1 MPKIQ
6 FNFIFQVVLSS
17 ILQVKAFSS
26 NYGIPIAPPV
36 APVAP
41 VRPIAP
47 LETIDIPPQGP
58 GILIPQERT
67 RSFALPSNSY
77 GIPLAPV
84 APVTPIAPLETIDIP
99 ENAGI
104 ILPPNS
110 RGIPGSRLNQNYG
123 IPIAPVTPTKPITP
137 VTPVAPLETITLP
150 EEVAPLVFGPVL
162 YQYQYNTGNSA
173 RQEIRDKNGLTQGF
187 YSYVDPTGTVQ
198 RVDYLSDP
206 VLGYRVLPNQVIQDT
221 PEVAKAKAEFLKVYN
236 EALANAL

>member
-1 MPKIQ
+1 M
-6 FNFIFQVVLSS
+6 LSS
-17 ILQVKAFSS
+17 ILQAKAFTS

-36 APVAP
+36 APVTP
-41 VRPIAP
+41 VRPFTP
-47 LETIDIPPQGP
+47 LEDIDIPPQGP

-104 ILPPNS
+104 LIPPNS
-110 RGIPGSRLNQNYG
+110 RINQNYG
-123 IPIAPVTPTKPITP
+123 IPIAPVAPTKPLTP

-150 EEVAPLVFGPVL
+150 EEVAPPVFGPVL

-173 RQEIRDKNGLTQGF
+173 RQEIRDANGLTQGF

-198 RVDYLSDP
+198 RVDYTSDP
-206 VLGYRVLPNQVIQDT
+206 VLGYRVLQNQVVQDT
-221 PEVAKAKAEFLKVYN
+221 PEVAKAKAEFFKVYN